1 MKYHHCLFKIH
12 VLKKD
17 QNVMDG
23 LKDGQRAIILKE
35 STPFSV
41 INIYLVNM
49 FVKIYEFSSL
59 PIQDIKKTKNVEDRK
74 TDG

>member
-1 MKYHHCLFKIH
+1 
-12 VLKKD
+12 
-17 QNVMDG
+17 MDG

-59 PIQDIKKTKNVEDRK
+59 PIQDIKKDQKCWRQKDGWIDNVK
-74 TDG
+74 TV